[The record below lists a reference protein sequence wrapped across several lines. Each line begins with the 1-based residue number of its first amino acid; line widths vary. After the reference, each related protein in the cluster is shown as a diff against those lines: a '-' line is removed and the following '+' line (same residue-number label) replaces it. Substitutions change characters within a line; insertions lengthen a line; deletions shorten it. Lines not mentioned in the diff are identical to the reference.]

1 MAGKGS
7 GTFLGGV
14 LLGGAIGAIAG
25 MWIDPRTTRR
35 VRRTV
40 REAIDQLP
48 EFAHHVSDT
57 TIELSDRL
65 RHRVTA
71 LSQDLQDDWQGTSER
86 LRDAAAAGWDASR
99 REYQAVI
106 DRHTDREVDPSHT
119 TDP

>member
-14 LLGGAIGAIAG
+14 LLGGAIGTIAG

-40 REAIDQLP
+40 RETVDQLP
-48 EFAHHVSDT
+48 ELAHQVGDT
-57 TIELSDRL
+57 TLELSDRL

-86 LRDAAAAGWDASR
+86 MRDAAAAGWDASR
-99 REYQAVI
+99 REYRAVI
-106 DRHTDREVDPSHT
+106 DRHTDRDVDT
-119 TDP
+119 ANKAD

>member
-7 GTFLGGV
+7 GTFLSGV

-35 VRRTV
+35 VRHAV
-40 REAIDQLP
+40 RETVDQLP
-48 EFAHHVSDT
+48 ELAHQVGDT
-57 TIELSDRL
+57 TIKLSERL
-65 RHRVTA
+65 RHRVTL

-86 LRDAAAAGWDASR
+86 MRDAAAAGWDASR

-106 DRHTDREVDPSHT
+106 DRHTDRDFDT
-119 TDP
+119 ANKAD

>member
-40 REAIDQLP
+40 RETVDQLP
-48 EFAHHVSDT
+48 ELAHQVGDT
-57 TIELSDRL
+57 TLKLSDQVR
-65 RHRVTA
+65 RRVIN
-71 LSQDLQDDWQGTSER
+71 LSQDLQDDWQGTSDR
-86 LRDAAAAGWDASR
+86 MRDAAAAGWDASR
-99 REYQAVI
+99 REYRAVI
-106 DRHTDREVDPSHT
+106 DRHADRDFDT
-119 TDP
+119 ANKAD